1 MVLDEKSVK
10 KNPFDQFDLWFKDA
24 LKLDLKDPNAMNIA
38 TSTKSGKPSS
48 RMVLLKD
55 YSKKGFVFFT
65 NYNGRK
71 GKEIIANPH
80 VALNIYWEPYERQ
93 VRIEG
98 TAKKLST
105 AASNKYF
112 ASRPRLSQLGAHA
125 SNQSEVIENYEVLLD
140 KIEYFKKKFKG
151 KSIPRPKHWGGFR
164 VTPATI
170 EFWQGHKG
178 RLHDRLKFSKNKNT
192 WKFVRLS
199 P

>member
-105 AASNKYF
+105 AASNK
-112 ASRPRLSQLGAHA
+112 
-125 SNQSEVIENYEVLLD
+125 
-140 KIEYFKKKFKG
+140 
-151 KSIPRPKHWGGFR
+151 
-164 VTPATI
+164 
-170 EFWQGHKG
+170 
-178 RLHDRLKFSKNKNT
+178 
-192 WKFVRLS
+192 
-199 P
+199 

>member
-71 GKEIIANPH
+71 
-80 VALNIYWEPYERQ
+80 
-93 VRIEG
+93 
-98 TAKKLST
+98 
-105 AASNKYF
+105 
-112 ASRPRLSQLGAHA
+112 
-125 SNQSEVIENYEVLLD
+125 
-140 KIEYFKKKFKG
+140 
-151 KSIPRPKHWGGFR
+151 
-164 VTPATI
+164 
-170 EFWQGHKG
+170 
-178 RLHDRLKFSKNKNT
+178 
-192 WKFVRLS
+192 
-199 P
+199 